1 MQNTVSKSAQPLQWQ
16 VSITK
21 RITMMEPNLRELGR
35 VKITQVQPS
44 GLIYEVPGGYHYDPS
59 RRVEVSRLLL
69 SARGVEG
76 VDFQDQPMLDIH
88 HADHPHT
95 SNNGNNGISIGF
107 TSHYRKMRTRFGEHM
122 RDGTAGENII
132 IDTDQE
138 IWLAD
143 LGQQVEFHNLD
154 TGNILSLEV
163 VKIAAPC
170 DEFSHF
176 AAKSQEERLEAK
188 ELKDTL
194 QFLGGGRRGFLLKLS
209 GDQEKGY
216 VQPGDVVYSVNNL

>member
-1 MQNTVSKSAQPLQWQ
+1 
-16 VSITK
+16 
-21 RITMMEPNLRELGR
+21 MMVQTNLHELGR

-44 GLIYEVPGGYHYDPS
+44 GLIYEVPGGYRYDPS
-59 RRVEVSRLLL
+59 RRVEVNHLLV

-76 VDFQDQPMLDIH
+76 IDFLDQRILDIH

-107 TSHYRKMRTRFGEHM
+107 TSHYRKMRVRFGEHM
-122 RDGTAGENII
+122 QDGAAGENIV
-132 IDTDQE
+132 IDADQE

-143 LGQQVEFHNLD
+143 LGQRVEVHNPE
-154 TGNILSLEV
+154 TGNVLSLEV

-176 AAKSQEERLEAK
+176 AANSQEERMKPE

-194 QFLGGGRRGFLLKLS
+194 QFLGGGRRGFLLRLS
-209 GDQEKGY
+209 GDQETGY
-216 VQPGDVVYSVNNL
+216 VRPGDMVYAVKDL